1 MVLLQEAMIEF
12 WAKAQGDKLAVG
24 DGSKKLTYRELAHRA
39 SLYRTAARA
48 LFSARSSAEA
58 LAAVVG
64 LLTSP
69 STVALIDPLSVS
81 EDFAFQ
87 LADFSPEVVLIDNEV
102 WERNKESL
110 AGRTVNMLGSGLA
123 GPRPGGLGE
132 AVMYYAGVAGR
143 TMQVIHGSEGVWRC
157 AQSLAAAMQLRN
169 DDVVFVTAPLTHV
182 LGLVTSLAALWVGA
196 TVILMPRFEASEA
209 AKAAQR
215 ATVIVGVPTLY
226 AELVKTGIGR
236 LDARYAVSGGA
247 YLPPDVQRMFEEATG
262 VPIVQV
268 YGLTEGLV
276 VSFQPPQLKEVKG
289 TVGLPLPWVEVKLA
303 EDGELLVRSPW
314 NMRRYGD
321 EAETRRV
328 FTPDGFLKTGDLFKV
343 DERGLLYFAGVK
355 KRMIKYKGYPVFPR
369 DLELIL
375 LRHPAVER
383 AVVKG
388 EPDPEVG
395 EIPVAYVVKRGEV
408 TEDEL
413 LSFVNSKVA
422 FYKKLRKVYF
432 VEELP

>member
-1 MVLLQEAMIEF
+1 MIEF
-12 WAKAQGDKLAVG
+12 WAKAQGDKLAAD

-69 STVALIDPLSVS
+69 STAALIDPLSVS

-87 LADFSPEVVLIDNEV
+87 LADFSPDVVLIDNEV

-196 TVILMPRFEASEA
+196 AVVFMPRFETSEA
-209 AKAAQR
+209 VKAARR

-276 VSFQPPQLKEVKG
+276 VSFQPPQLKEVRG

>member
-1 MVLLQEAMIEF
+1 MIEF
-12 WAKAQGDKLAVG
+12 WAKAQSDKLAVD

-39 SLYRTAARA
+39 SLYRTAARV

-87 LADFSPEVVLIDNEV
+87 LADFSPDVVLIDNEV
-102 WERNKESL
+102 WERNRESL

-196 TVILMPRFEASEA
+196 AVVLMPRFEASEA
-209 AKAAQR
+209 VKAARR

-226 AELVKTGIGR
+226 AELVKTGVGR

-314 NMRRYGD
+314 NMKRYSD
-321 EAETRRV
+321 EAETQRV

-408 TEDEL
+408 AEDEL

>member
-1 MVLLQEAMIEF
+1 
-12 WAKAQGDKLAVG
+12 
-24 DGSKKLTYRELAHRA
+24 
-39 SLYRTAARA
+39 
-48 LFSARSSAEA
+48 
-58 LAAVVG
+58 
-64 LLTSP
+64 
-69 STVALIDPLSVS
+69 
-81 EDFAFQ
+81 
-87 LADFSPEVVLIDNEV
+87 
-102 WERNKESL
+102 
-110 AGRTVNMLGSGLA
+110 
-123 GPRPGGLGE
+123 
-132 AVMYYAGVAGR
+132 
-143 TMQVIHGSEGVWRC
+143 MQVIHGSEGVLRC

-196 TVILMPRFEASEA
+196 AVVLMPRFEASEV

-276 VSFQPPQLKEVKG
+276 VSFQPPQLKEVMG

>member
-1 MVLLQEAMIEF
+1 MIKF
-12 WAKAQGDKLAVG
+12 WAKAQGDKLAVD

-87 LADFSPEVVLIDNEV
+87 LADFSPDVVLIDDEV
-102 WERNKESL
+102 WERNRESL

-143 TMQVIHGSEGVWRC
+143 TMQVIHGSESVWRC

-196 TVILMPRFEASEA
+196 AVVLMPRFEASEA
-209 AKAAQR
+209 VKAARR

>member
-1 MVLLQEAMIEF
+1 MIEF
-12 WAKAQGDKLAVG
+12 WAKTQGDKLAVD
-24 DGSKKLTYRELAHRA
+24 DGSEKLTYRELAHRA
-39 SLYRTAARA
+39 SLYRTAARV

-87 LADFSPEVVLIDNEV
+87 LADFSPDVVLIDNEV

-196 TVILMPRFEASEA
+196 AVVLMPRFEASEA
-209 AKAAQR
+209 VKAARR
-215 ATVIVGVPTLY
+215 ATVIVGVPSLY

-276 VSFQPPQLKEVKG
+276 VSFQPPQLREVKG

-303 EDGELLVRSPW
+303 EDGELLVKSPW

-321 EAETRRV
+321 EAETQRV
-328 FTPDGFLKTGDLFKV
+328 FTPDGFLKTGDLFKI

-422 FYKKLRKVYF
+422 FYKKLKKVYF

>member
-1 MVLLQEAMIEF
+1 MVLLQEAMMEF
-12 WAKAQGDKLAVG
+12 WAKAQSDKLAVD

-39 SLYRTAARA
+39 SLYRTAARV

-87 LADFSPEVVLIDNEV
+87 LADFSPDVVLIDNEV
-102 WERNKESL
+102 WERNRESL
-110 AGRTVNMLGSGLA
+110 AGRTVNLLGSGLA

-196 TVILMPRFEASEA
+196 AVVLMPRFEASEA
-209 AKAAQR
+209 VKAARR

>member
-1 MVLLQEAMIEF
+1 MMEF
-12 WAKAQGDKLAVG
+12 WAKAQSDKLAVD

-39 SLYRTAARA
+39 SLYRTAARV

-87 LADFSPEVVLIDNEV
+87 LADFSPDVVLIDNEV
-102 WERNKESL
+102 WERNRESL

-196 TVILMPRFEASEA
+196 AVVLMPRFEASEA
-209 AKAAQR
+209 VKAARR

-314 NMRRYGD
+314 NMKRYSD
-321 EAETRRV
+321 EAETQRV

-408 TEDEL
+408 AEDEL

>member
-1 MVLLQEAMIEF
+1 MIEF
-12 WAKAQGDKLAVG
+12 WAKTQGDKLAVD
-24 DGSKKLTYRELAHRA
+24 DGSEKLTYRELAHRA
-39 SLYRTAARA
+39 SLYRTAARV

-87 LADFSPEVVLIDNEV
+87 LADFSPDVVLIDNEV

-110 AGRTVNMLGSGLA
+110 AERTVNMLGSGLA

-196 TVILMPRFEASEA
+196 AVVLMPRFEASEA
-209 AKAAQR
+209 VKAARR
-215 ATVIVGVPTLY
+215 ATAIVGVPSLY

-276 VSFQPPQLKEVKG
+276 VSFQPPQLREVKG

-303 EDGELLVRSPW
+303 EDGELLVKSPW

-321 EAETRRV
+321 EAETQRV
-328 FTPDGFLKTGDLFKV
+328 FTPDGFLKTGDLFKI

-388 EPDPEVG
+388 EPG
-395 EIPVAYVVKRGEV
+395 I
-408 TEDEL
+408 L
-413 LSFVNSKVA
+413 
-422 FYKKLRKVYF
+422 
-432 VEELP
+432 

>member
-1 MVLLQEAMIEF
+1 MIEF
-12 WAKAQGDKLAVG
+12 WAKAQSDKLAVD

-39 SLYRTAARA
+39 SLYRTAARV

-87 LADFSPEVVLIDNEV
+87 LADFSPDVVLIDNEV
-102 WERNKESL
+102 WERNRESL

-196 TVILMPRFEASEA
+196 AVVLMPRFEASEA
-209 AKAAQR
+209 VKAARR

-314 NMRRYGD
+314 NMKRYSD
-321 EAETRRV
+321 EAETQRV

-408 TEDEL
+408 AEDEL

>member
-1 MVLLQEAMIEF
+1 MIEF
-12 WAKAQGDKLAVG
+12 WAKTQGDKLAVD

-39 SLYRTAARA
+39 SLYRTAARV

-69 STVALIDPLSVS
+69 STAALIDPLSVS

-87 LADFSPEVVLIDNEV
+87 LADFSPDVVLIDNEV
-102 WERNKESL
+102 WERNRESL

-209 AKAAQR
+209 VKAARR

-289 TVGLPLPWVEVKLA
+289 TVGLPLPWVELKLA

-314 NMRRYGD
+314 NMKRYSD
-321 EAETRRV
+321 EAETQRV

>member
-1 MVLLQEAMIEF
+1 MIEF
-12 WAKAQGDKLAVG
+12 WAKAQGDKLAAD

-69 STVALIDPLSVS
+69 STAALIDPLSVS

-87 LADFSPEVVLIDNEV
+87 LADFSPDVVLIDNEV

-196 TVILMPRFEASEA
+196 AVVFMPRFETSEA
-209 AKAAQR
+209 VKAARR
-215 ATVIVGVPTLY
+215 ATVIVGVPILY
-226 AELVKTGIGR
+226 AELVKTGVGR

-276 VSFQPPQLKEVKG
+276 VSFQPTQLKEVRG

>member
-1 MVLLQEAMIEF
+1 MIEF
-12 WAKAQGDKLAVG
+12 WAKAQGDKLAVD

-64 LLTSP
+64 RLTSP

-87 LADFSPEVVLIDNEV
+87 LADFSPDVVLIDNEV
-102 WERNKESL
+102 WEKNRESL
-110 AGRTVNMLGSGLA
+110 AGRTVNLLGSGLA

-182 LGLVTSLAALWVGA
+182 LGLITSLATLWVGA
-196 TVILMPRFEASEA
+196 AVVLMPRFESSEA
-209 AKAAQR
+209 VKAARR
-215 ATVIVGVPTLY
+215 ATVIVGVPILY

-321 EAETRRV
+321 EAETQRV
-328 FTPDGFLKTGDLFKV
+328 FTPDGFLKTGDLFKI

-422 FYKKLRKVYF
+422 FYKNSERCISWRSCHDI
-432 VEELP
+432 

>member
-1 MVLLQEAMIEF
+1 MIEF
-12 WAKAQGDKLAVG
+12 WAKAQGDKLAAD

-69 STVALIDPLSVS
+69 STAALIDPLSVS

-87 LADFSPEVVLIDNEV
+87 LADFSPDVVLIDNEV

-196 TVILMPRFEASEA
+196 AVVFMPRFETSEA
-209 AKAAQR
+209 VKAARR

-226 AELVKTGIGR
+226 AELVKTGVGR

-276 VSFQPPQLKEVKG
+276 LSFQLPQLKEVRG

>member
-1 MVLLQEAMIEF
+1 MIKF
-12 WAKAQGDKLAVG
+12 WAKAQGDKLAVD

-87 LADFSPEVVLIDNEV
+87 LADFSPDVVLIDDEV
-102 WERNKESL
+102 WERNRESL

-143 TMQVIHGSEGVWRC
+143 TMQVIHGSESVWRC

-196 TVILMPRFEASEA
+196 AVVLMPRFEASEA
-209 AKAAQR
+209 VKAARR

-247 YLPPDVQRMFEEATG
+247 YLPPDVQRMFEEAAG